1 MFFRNQWSY
10 FVDQT
15 LHLLKKLPQM
25 LAIKHKESVR
35 LGQKFQLVIAIKSA
49 KGALFQ
55 SKILEIVPI

>member
-1 MFFRNQWSY
+1 
-10 FVDQT
+10 
-15 LHLLKKLPQM
+15 M

-55 SKILEIVPI
+55 SKILEIVPIWLVYLLRNGFLIEVGNPLPHS